1 MLLRSWNKWV
11 KAQDNPLTII
21 HTYSS
26 SLTKKKWIMRA
37 LTSYVGAVSP
47 PPLLIYSTMEAVGDT
62 TNLKPTLS
70 PALVRSTIL
79 FLLHIGADS
88 LVTKLTDRITASSSH
103 RLIVAHLPL
112 ILVCIEGL
120 GSLAEKFPML
130 AKQSGDCLREFLT
143 HPSRLLIR
151 LNRVPQRGNKGGAAG
166 GAGGNNTLVPALF
179 VTQSDRCVQ

>member
-1 MLLRSWNKWV
+1 M
-11 KAQDNPLTII
+11 
-21 HTYSS
+21 
-26 SLTKKKWIMRA
+26 
-37 LTSYVGAVSP
+37 
-47 PPLLIYSTMEAVGDT
+47 
-62 TNLKPTLS
+62 KPTLS

-151 LNRVPQRGNKGGAAG
+151 LNRVPQRGNKGAAAG